1 MEQHVQQTDTFGG
14 RQFIAPPPEMKNV
27 EHTCYNP
34 KRCIHTYKG
43 HTKGVQ
49 VIRLFP
55 KFGHLLLSGGLDNN
69 VNNNNSNFRSK
80 CGTSWDNVNVSGP
93 TMAIQQPSG
102 I

>member
-1 MEQHVQQTDTFGG
+1 METFGG

-55 KFGHLLLSGGLDNN
+55 KFGHLLLSGGLDNK
-69 VNNNNSNFRSK
+69 VNSRVDYK
-80 CGTSWDNVNVSGP
+80 
-93 TMAIQQPSG
+93 
-102 I
+102 